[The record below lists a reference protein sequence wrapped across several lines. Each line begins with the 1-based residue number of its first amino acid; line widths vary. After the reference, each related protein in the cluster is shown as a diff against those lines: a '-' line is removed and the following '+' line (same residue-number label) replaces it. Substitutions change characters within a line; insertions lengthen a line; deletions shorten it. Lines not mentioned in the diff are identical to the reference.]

1 MASVGHVLLALAFFA
16 AAASAVTAVVWRHDD
31 ARVTLARR
39 GVYAVFFLLLTCVVI
54 IEVSF
59 ATNDFDLNIVAEH
72 SSIETP
78 MFYKLAAMWS
88 SQEGSLLL
96 WAFVLSTA
104 ASLALYSTRHKLR
117 DIVPWATAVMMTIGS
132 FFIGLMLFAPDVN
145 PFHTLNPAP
154 KDGIGLNPL
163 LQHPS
168 MMIHP
173 PMLYSGYVAW
183 TVPFAFAIGALIT
196 RRVDAEWIRATRR
209 FALIAWTFLGF
220 GLLLGARWSYSELG
234 WGGYWA
240 WDPVEN
246 AALMPFLLGTAFLHS
261 IMVQEKRG
269 MLKVWNSALI
279 VATFSMCLLG
289 TFLVRSGVLQSIHA
303 FGNDTVGPYLLVVI
317 GIVVI
322 GSTILLASR
331 LDELRSPKRIDSLA
345 SRESVFLV
353 NNLLLVGMTLVIAW
367 GTFFPLISELFT
379 GNKSSL
385 AAPWF
390 DKYTTPLAILLV
402 LFTGVGPLLAW
413 RRVTWASARRV
424 FRIPVAIAVLT
435 LVVLLAVTDAGNRPW
450 ALALFTFAAFAI
462 AGVLQEFYNGAHAR
476 QKTSGGNFAGA
487 LFGVT
492 ARNRRRYGGYI
503 VHIAIAVLLI
513 GIAASSSF
521 QTNENVS
528 MKPGETR
535 VVDGREFTYERP
547 YVKVDSE
554 KYTIGAIVRVS
565 QGGKY
570 LTTLETSRRF
580 FRPTGAAATGR
591 ISDYFQGEATSE
603 VGLKTGLVRDIW
615 VTVAPNVQKIQ
626 HQLALADKGFEKC
639 VAAGPGTPPQCKDI
653 NAMMRAAQAN
663 PKLAPQALETIENL
677 QLLSAEKIARQYA
690 TSNIAA
696 TFKVIINPLV
706 LWMWIGGIIGLIG
719 ALIAVWPSRSRRK
732 GAMVRT
738 EADELK
744 EAKYSEIRDAELDHA
759 SGKLSDEDYAI
770 LDAELRKEAVAILDT
785 VGVGAGTASPR
796 PGRAGLP
803 SDWEG
808 DGNGNGAANGNGT
821 NGHGN
826 GNGTNGHA
834 NGSNGHANGG
844 TTAEAPTD
852 GTNGANGHTNGTNG
866 TNGHGNGTNGSTK
879 TEAPT
884 NGNGNGNGHHP
895 NGNGNGS
902 AREPSERD

>member
-1 MASVGHVLLALAFFA
+1 MADVGHALLALAFFV

-31 ARVTLARR
+31 GRVTLARR
-39 GVYAVFFLLLTCVVI
+39 GVYAVFFLLLACIVI

-59 ATNDFDLNIVAEH
+59 ATNDFSFNIVAEH

-104 ASLALYSTRHKLR
+104 ASLALYSTRRKLR
-117 DIVPWATAVMMTIGS
+117 DIVPWATGVMMTIGA

-183 TVPFAFAIGALIT
+183 TIPFAFAIGALVT

-322 GSTILLASR
+322 GSTFLLVSR
-331 LDELRSPKRIDSLA
+331 LDDLRSPKRIDSLI
-345 SRESVFLV
+345 SRESVFLI
-353 NNLLLVGMTLVIAW
+353 NNLLLVGMTVVIAW

-379 GNKSSL
+379 GHKSSL

-402 LFTGVGPLLAW
+402 LFTGIGPLLAW

-424 FRIPVAIAVLT
+424 FRIPAAVALLT
-435 LVVLLAVTDAGNRPW
+435 LVVLWAFTDAAHKPW

-476 QKTSGGNFAGA
+476 QKTSGGNFGGA
-487 LFGVT
+487 LLAVT

-503 VHIAIAVLLI
+503 VHIGIAVLLI

-535 VVDGREFTYERP
+535 VVDGREFTYMRP

-554 KYTIGAIVRVS
+554 KYTIGAIVRVRED
-565 QGGKY
+565 GKY

-580 FRPTGAAATGR
+580 FRPTGAAATGG
-591 ISDYFQGEATSE
+591 IADYMAGEATTE
-603 VGLKTGLVRDIW
+603 VGLKTGALHDIW
-615 VTVAPNVQKIQ
+615 VTVGPNVTGVQ

-639 VAAGPGTPPQCKDI
+639 VAAGPGTPPQCKDL
-653 NAMMRAAQAN
+653 NALMRAAQAN
-663 PKLAPQALETIENL
+663 PALQPKALNTIENL
-677 QLLSAEKIARQYA
+677 QLLSAEKIARQYV
-690 TSNIAA
+690 TSDAAA

-744 EAKYSEIRDAELDHA
+744 EAKYREIRDAELDHA
-759 SGKLSDEDYAI
+759 SGKLSDEDHAI
-770 LDAELRKEAVAILDT
+770 LDAELRKEAVEILDT
-785 VGVGAGTASPR
+785 VGVGAGTAAPR

-808 DGNGNGAANGNGT
+808 GEGNGASGNGNG
-821 NGHGN
+821 
-826 GNGTNGHA
+826 
-834 NGSNGHANGG
+834 NGSA
-844 TTAEAPTD
+844 TVEAPT
-852 GTNGANGHTNGTNG
+852 
-866 TNGHGNGTNGSTK
+866 
-879 TEAPT
+879 
-884 NGNGNGNGHHP
+884 NGNGNGHHP
-895 NGNGNGS
+895 NGNGHSHGNGNGAS
-902 AREPSERD
+902 RDPADRDQNA

>member
-1 MASVGHVLLALAFFA
+1 
-16 AAASAVTAVVWRHDD
+16 
-31 ARVTLARR
+31 
-39 GVYAVFFLLLTCVVI
+39 
-54 IEVSF
+54 
-59 ATNDFDLNIVAEH
+59 
-72 SSIETP
+72 
-78 MFYKLAAMWS
+78 
-88 SQEGSLLL
+88 
-96 WAFVLSTA
+96 
-104 ASLALYSTRHKLR
+104 
-117 DIVPWATAVMMTIGS
+117 
-132 FFIGLMLFAPDVN
+132 
-145 PFHTLNPAP
+145 
-154 KDGIGLNPL
+154 
-163 LQHPS
+163 
-168 MMIHP
+168 
-173 PMLYSGYVAW
+173 
-183 TVPFAFAIGALIT
+183 
-196 RRVDAEWIRATRR
+196 
-209 FALIAWTFLGF
+209 
-220 GLLLGARWSYSELG
+220 
-234 WGGYWA
+234 
-240 WDPVEN
+240 
-246 AALMPFLLGTAFLHS
+246 
-261 IMVQEKRG
+261 
-269 MLKVWNSALI
+269 
-279 VATFSMCLLG
+279 
-289 TFLVRSGVLQSIHA
+289 
-303 FGNDTVGPYLLVVI
+303 
-317 GIVVI
+317 
-322 GSTILLASR
+322 
-331 LDELRSPKRIDSLA
+331 
-345 SRESVFLV
+345 
-353 NNLLLVGMTLVIAW
+353 MTLVIAW

-379 GNKSSL
+379 GHKSSL

-402 LFTGVGPLLAW
+402 LFTGIGPLLAW

-424 FRIPVAIAVLT
+424 FRIPALVAVLT
-435 LVVLLAVTDAGNRPW
+435 LVVLWAFTDAENRPW

-487 LFGVT
+487 LFAVT
-492 ARNRRRYGGYI
+492 SRNRRRYGGYI

-535 VVDGREFTYERP
+535 VVDGREFTYKRP

-554 KYTIGAIVRVS
+554 KYTIGAIVEVR
-565 QGGKY
+565 QDGKY

-580 FRPTGAAATGR
+580 FRPTGAASTGL

-603 VGLKTGLVRDIW
+603 VGLQTGLLRDIW
-615 VTVAPNVQKIQ
+615 VTVAPNVQTIQ
-626 HQLALADKGFEKC
+626 HQLGLADKGFEKC

-663 PKLAPQALETIENL
+663 PKLAPKALETIEHL

-770 LDAELRKEAVAILDT
+770 LDAELRKEAVEILDT

-808 DGNGNGAANGNGT
+808 GEG
-821 NGHGN
+821 
-826 GNGTNGHA
+826 
-834 NGSNGHANGG
+834 NGSNGHGTGNG
-844 TTAEAPTD
+844 TTAD
-852 GTNGANGHTNGTNG
+852 G
-866 TNGHGNGTNGSTK
+866 
-879 TEAPT
+879 PT
-884 NGNGNGNGHHP
+884 NGNGNGHHA
-895 NGNGNGS
+895 NGNGNG
-902 AREPSERD
+902 AAHEPSERD